1 MEQKIIWTHFLIIG
15 ISAVTFFSIIGCDHG
30 ETDYIQRA
38 EYVYMNKLNQQ
49 LRFEIYDTYTKASYE
64 FVLHS
69 QDSVSF
75 FNNDVP
81 VAFPFSGNEVAN
93 RIGDSIVFR
102 FNNNKCVHYLR
113 NNYTLPFGG
122 DGVFN
127 LTEYEN
133 YSQTLVNQQ
142 DYRLVYHIDQKDIE
156 RAVDCL

>member
-1 MEQKIIWTHFLIIG
+1 LIIG
-15 ISAVTFFSIIGCDHG
+15 ISAVTFFSIIGCDHDQ
-30 ETDYIQRA
+30 TDYIQHA
-38 EYVYMNKLNQQ
+38 EYVYINKLNQQ

-102 FNNNKCVHYLR
+102 FNNKCVHYLR

-156 RAVDCL
+156 RALDCL